1 MKQKSNLYQKTKQVL
16 EATKIHQLYSARNKE
31 KYYNEEDMNQ
41 NYQNKSNNHSYD
53 NKYYLQKNNEKI
65 IKLNKS
71 IQENKNIISNIL
83 SPMKADIQKE
93 ERDFQINSTLNE
105 LKNIKSIYNLNTIQL
120 KNDFDKIKT
129 KKNKLLLVYNSLYNF
144 KQKLLNKEK
153 EIIEREKNINK
164 FETNLKTNENILK
177 DNLEAF
183 NKYINFQ
190 TQNLVN
196 KFKNI
201 KNYHDQKEEEL
212 KLKEKK
218 IHEYELIIRNIIRKK
233 ESENREKLE
242 KCEEIG
248 VQIEKNLELEMQK
261 IQQKEKEEQIIKDK
275 ELIEKEKEQIE
286 KEKELIHKEK
296 EKIEMEKE
304 LNKKN
309 KKKNKNFAKKL
320 KKKEIDFQ
328 ESKIINYD
336 MNNFNSN
343 LNINTQYQT
352 PIRDISNLFN
362 KFYYNNKIKEKKS
375 LTPTV
380 FHSKR
385 NNISNPYLRN
395 KNLYNKDDSLL
406 SSENISNKNYTS
418 KPLRNE
424 QIGTINKNNT
434 YIHDNIYL
442 LKNHSN
448 NKSNNFFINKKISNY
463 KSESKR
469 CNSSR
474 ASQKIIDQ
482 KRNNNYYNNNFTNR
496 TLNLVGNI
504 SNNNNNNITDN
515 TDVINMKMKNPTIEE
530 KSIVKYLETNSNENN
545 ETYNNINKKIKK
557 IKKALQLVKSQDK
570 KIQIIKDKLDKK
582 MKNTS

>member
-31 KYYNEEDMNQ
+31 NYYNEEDMNQ

-105 LKNIKSIYNLNTIQL
+105 LNNIKSIYNLNTIQL

-164 FETNLKTNENILK
+164 FEINLKTNENILK

-183 NKYINFQ
+183 NKYINYQ

-218 IHEYELIIRNIIRKK
+218 IHEYEMIIRNIIRKK
-233 ESENREKLE
+233 EEENRKKLE

-248 VQIEKNLELEMQK
+248 VQIEKNLEMEMQK

-275 ELIEKEKEQIE
+275 ELVEKEKEQIE
-286 KEKELIHKEK
+286 KEKELIQKEK
-296 EKIEMEKE
+296 EKIEIEKD
-304 LNKKN
+304 LNKKI
-309 KKKNKNFAKKL
+309 KKKNKNFAKIL
-320 KKKEIDFQ
+320 KKKERDFQ

-380 FHSKR
+380 FHSKK

-395 KNLYNKDDSLL
+395 KNKYNKDDSLI

-418 KPLRNE
+418 VPLRNE
-424 QIGTINKNNT
+424 QIRTINKNNT

-442 LKNHSN
+442 LKNQFN

-463 KSESKR
+463 KSENKR

-474 ASQKIIDQ
+474 ASQKIVDQ

-504 SNNNNNNITDN
+504 SNNNNITDN
-515 TDVINMKMKNPTIEE
+515 TDVINMKMKNPTIED

-545 ETYNNINKKIKK
+545 ETYNDINKKIFE
-557 IKKALQLVKSQDK
+557 IEKALQLVKSQDK

>member
-1 MKQKSNLYQKTKQVL
+1 MKKKSDLYQKTKQVL
-16 EATKIHQLYSARNKE
+16 EATKIRQLYSTRNKDN
-31 KYYNEEDMNQ
+31 YFNEEDMNQ

-65 IKLNKS
+65 LKLNKS

-105 LKNIKSIYNLNTIQL
+105 LNNIKSIYNLNTMQL
-120 KNDFDKIKT
+120 KNDFDKMKT

-164 FETNLKTNENILK
+164 FEINLKTNENILK

-183 NKYINFQ
+183 NKYINYQ

-218 IHEYELIIRNIIRKK
+218 IHEYEMIIRNIIRKK
-233 ESENREKLE
+233 EAENWEKLE

-248 VQIEKNLELEMQK
+248 VQIEKNLEMEMQK
-261 IQQKEKEEQIIKDK
+261 IQQKEKEKQIIKDK
-275 ELIEKEKEQIE
+275 ELVEKEKEQIE
-286 KEKELIHKEK
+286 KEKELIQKEK
-296 EKIEMEKE
+296 EKIEIEKD

-320 KKKEIDFQ
+320 KKKERDFQ

-343 LNINTQYQT
+343 LNINAQYQT

-362 KFYYNNKIKEKKS
+362 KFYCNNKIKEKKS

-395 KNLYNKDDSLL
+395 KNKYNKDDSLI
-406 SSENISNKNYTS
+406 SSENISNKNYTI
-418 KPLRNE
+418 PLRNE
-424 QIGTINKNNT
+424 QIRSINKNNT

-442 LKNHSN
+442 LKNQFN
-448 NKSNNFFINKKISNY
+448 NKPNNFFINKKISNY
-463 KSESKR
+463 KSENKR

-474 ASQKIIDQ
+474 VSQKIIDQ

-504 SNNNNNNITDN
+504 SNNNNITDN
-515 TDVINMKMKNPTIEE
+515 TDVINMKMKNPTIED

-545 ETYNNINKKIKK
+545 ETFNDINKKIFE
-557 IKKALQLVKSQDK
+557 IEKALQLVKSQDK

>member
-144 KQKLLNKEK
+144 KQKLLIKEK

-320 KKKEIDFQ
+320 KKREIDFQ

-482 KRNNNYYNNNFTNR
+482 KRNYNYYNNNFTNR
-496 TLNLVGNI
+496 TLNLVGNV
-504 SNNNNNNITDN
+504 SNNNNITDN

-545 ETYNNINKKIKK
+545 ETYNDINKKIFE
-557 IKKALQLVKSQDK
+557 IEKALQLVKSQDK